1 MNQRN
6 DMETGKYTQ
15 LQMFA
20 LALLRV
26 LIGWHF
32 LYEGL
37 AKLLKSNWSAVG
49 FLQQARGPLAGFF
62 HWLAGN
68 PEVLR
73 YVDLMNIWGLILIGL
88 GLMLGCLTRTASGA
102 GLLLI
107 LLYYFCNPPFVGYF
121 YSLPSEGNYIIIN
134 KNLVEA
140 AALLV
145 TLALGSGRFYGIDQI
160 FHKLRAGRQ
169 GAVA

>member
-1 MNQRN
+1 
-6 DMETGKYTQ
+6 MEKGKYTQ
-15 LQMFA
+15 LQMIA

-26 LIGWHF
+26 MIGWHF

-37 AKLLKSNWSAVG
+37 AKMLKTNWSASS

-62 HWLAGN
+62 HWMAGSPDILN
-68 PEVLR
+68 
-73 YVDLMNIWGLILIGL
+73 YVNLMNKWGLILIGT
-88 GLMLGCLTRTASGA
+88 GLIVGCLTRTASIA
-102 GLLLI
+102 GMLLI

-121 YSLPSEGNYIIIN
+121 YSIPAEGSYLIIN

-145 TLALGSGRFYGIDQI
+145 TFTLASGRYYGIDQI
-160 FHKLRAGRQ
+160 FHTIRFSRRA
-169 GAVA
+169 AA